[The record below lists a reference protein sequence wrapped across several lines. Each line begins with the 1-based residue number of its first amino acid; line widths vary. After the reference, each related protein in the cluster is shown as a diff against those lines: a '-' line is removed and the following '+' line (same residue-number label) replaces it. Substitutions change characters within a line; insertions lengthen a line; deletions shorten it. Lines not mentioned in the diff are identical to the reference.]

1 MRSIFGIVGVLVV
14 LVIVSML
21 AKKQLSAVGQLPQAL
36 PSMPGVA
43 APEVSAPNASVA
55 EQSQALQQQVK
66 QSVESSLEKAQQ
78 LREEK
83 P

>member
-1 MRSIFGIVGVLVV
+1 MRAIFGVVGLLLVLAIVGTLV
-14 LVIVSML
+14 
-21 AKKQLSAVGQLPQAL
+21 KKQMNAVSAL
-36 PSMPGVA
+36 PKAMPSLPGA
-43 APEVSAPNASVA
+43 EVPATPTSASVQA
-55 EQSQALQQQVK
+55 QSQALQQQVK